1 MFLLDSTAPV
11 LETVAREDLRA
22 HRAPE
27 PRRPMTE
34 TALSA
39 PPTADTPAAG
49 ATAPAPDVAEV
60 AAHAVRSARIDRA
73 LRAVED
79 LARQRRA
86 HELVEAV
93 ERLGAGLGTTLAA
106 LDEAVES
113 VSAVEATVAPPSLV
127 AVPDPAWD
135 APVDRTE
142 TEPAAAP
149 LALVPAPV
157 SQPVVTQPVAAQ
169 PVAAQPVAAEPVAT
183 QTAAPVEPVA
193 TDGDP
198 ARARRQAPADLAAF
212 VIDFGTPAL

>member
-1 MFLLDSTAPV
+1 MFLPGSTAPV
-11 LETVAREDLRA
+11 HETAAREDLGA

-34 TALSA
+34 TGIPA
-39 PPTADTPAAG
+39 PQAADDRPAAAAG
-49 ATAPAPDVAEV
+49 HPDDVDRV
-60 AAHAVRSARIDRA
+60 AAHAVRNARIDRA

-113 VSAVEATVAPPSLV
+113 VSAAEATPAPPALV
-127 AVPDPAWD
+127 AVPDPAWS
-135 APVDRTE
+135 APVE
-142 TEPAAAP
+142 PEPAAAP

-157 SQPVVTQPVAAQ
+157 AAQ
-169 PVAAQPVAAEPVAT
+169 PVASPAPVPAEPVAT
-183 QTAAPVEPVA
+183 
-193 TDGDP
+193 DDDP
-198 ARARRQAPADLAAF
+198 AHARRQAPADLAAF
-212 VIDFGTPAL
+212 VIDFGVPAH